1 MGITHT
7 GVIFGGKK
15 SKYDLP
21 YLKYSKELNFRG
33 NLNVLNLSELTQTV
47 EEAKRQKSTTLNS

>member
-33 NLNVLNLSELTQTV
+33 NLNV
-47 EEAKRQKSTTLNS
+47 